1 MEDYAPF
8 VLCVE
13 ALVRIALVIVEV
25 IGDGYLGIETTGQ
38 NDFEEIQ
45 LTKCEFLARQAFIL
59 NSQLER
65 EFFFKIKIDKFT
77 WISFRLCMSL
87 NSISRISVQ
96 LCSLFSSKFEESI
109 SISFKNK

>member
-38 NDFEEIQ
+38 NDFEKIQ

-65 EFFFKIKIDKFT
+65 EFFF
-77 WISFRLCMSL
+77 L
-87 NSISRISVQ
+87 NQ
-96 LCSLFSSKFEESI
+96 
-109 SISFKNK
+109 N